1 MGLSERH
8 WLPGHSANNAQEPR
22 MLENLSLGTAVISVT
37 VLAHTVG
44 LIAVTHLMSFARA
57 WFRLHRHEFGR
68 TMAMIATVLA
78 LFIVHA
84 IEIWLWALVYI
95 ALGALPS
102 IETALYFSTAT
113 FSTIGYGDVVLSS
126 DWRLLGSLEGISGL
140 LLIGWSTA
148 YLVAAS
154 TRHGPLRVGEHFDA
168 MRQSAT
174 ESTPANDD
182 TLFD

>member
-1 MGLSERH
+1 MT
-8 WLPGHSANNAQEPR
+8 
-22 MLENLSLGTAVISVT
+22 ENLAFGTTVISVT
-37 VLAHTVG
+37 VLVHTVG
-44 LIAVTHLMSFARA
+44 LIAVTHLMSFART

-84 IEIWLWALVYI
+84 VEIWFWALVYI
-95 ALGALPS
+95 AIGALPS
-102 IETALYFSTAT
+102 IESALYFSTTT

-168 MRQSAT
+168 IRQPST
-174 ESTPANDD
+174 ESTPAGDGNP
-182 TLFD
+182 FD